1 MTRVDFVPAVPLA
14 DGGLCIALGMFDGI
28 HLGHRQILAA
38 AKRKST
44 ELGLRAA
51 VLIFSASPH
60 GAPAIY
66 SLDDRLRMF
75 RALGVET
82 VLIYDFE
89 ELRTC
94 SAADFVDRV
103 LFASLNARAVFAGYN
118 YRFGAG
124 AAGDTDCL
132 VKLCAGHGIFCDVV
146 GEVEACGAPVSS
158 TRIRN
163 LLSAGQVEEANR
175 LLAAPYHLTA
185 PVLHGKAL
193 GRTIGLPTVNQS
205 FGRGQLIPKTGIYFT
220 KTIVDGKAYAS
231 VSNIGVRPTV
241 EQDAPVNLETNL
253 IDFSGDLY
261 GCTVTVEFYHFRRE
275 ERRFDTVAEL
285 TRAIGADR
293 QAAFDYF
300 QAREEHV

>member
-1 MTRVDFVPAVPLA
+1 MTRVDFTPAVPST
-14 DGGLCIALGMFDGI
+14 DGGLCIALGMFDGV

-66 SLDDRLRMF
+66 SLDDRLRIF
-75 RALGVET
+75 RAFGVET
-82 VLIYDFE
+82 AVIYDFE

-94 SAADFVDRV
+94 PAEDFVNQA
-103 LFASLNARAVFAGYN
+103 LFASLHARAVFAGYN

-124 AAGDTDCL
+124 AAGDTGCL
-132 VKLCAGHGIFCDVV
+132 AKLCAGHGIFCDVV
-146 GEVEACGAPVSS
+146 GEVKVHGAPVSS

-175 LLAAPYHLTA
+175 LLAEPYHLTA

-193 GRTIGLPTVNQS
+193 GRTIGLPTVNQA

-241 EQDAPVNLETNL
+241 ERDAPVNLETHL

-261 GCTVTVEFYHFRRE
+261 GRTVTVEFYHFRRE

-285 TRAIGADR
+285 TRAIAADR
-293 QAAFDYF
+293 QASFDYF
-300 QAREEHV
+300 KAGEEHV